1 MKRDIVLPH
10 CLSILVLL
18 TFVLT
23 NTCFAQKGPKEEFSF
38 PALHKVQTPKVQK
51 LTLKNGMTI
60 YLVEDHQY
68 PTIDLRA
75 LVRVGSVYEPEDE
88 TGLASITGTVLRTG
102 GTQKMTG
109 DEIDKILETMGGTIE
124 TGVEEGLGYVYMS
137 ILKEDQDKG
146 ISILSDILMHPV
158 FNEDKI
164 DLAKIE
170 MRSSISRRNDNI
182 WSIASREFNS
192 VIYGKTSPYARYP
205 EYATVDAITRDDI
218 ISFYEKYF
226 HPNNIV
232 FAAWGDFDAK
242 DMQKRLQAT
251 FANWPSVRTEYA
263 ESPKVDYQYRYTV
276 NFIQKSDV
284 NQSNIQMGHIGGLM
298 NDPDYPALVVMNQ
311 ILSMDRMFKVLRS
324 KEGLTYAPWG
334 NYGAD
339 YDHPGVFS
347 CGTQTKSQSTVYA
360 IRLML
365 NEVKRMTTEPVTD
378 DELAL
383 AKDSYLNSFVF
394 NFDSKSKIVTRM
406 MTYAYYNYPLD
417 FIERLREGVEK
428 VTKDDILR
436 AAKSH
441 LQPDKMQIL
450 VVGNKDEFGE
460 PLSSLGDVDVIDI
473 AIPSPPSEAAPEATD
488 ESRSK
493 GKDLFDKVREAVGG
507 MDALTKITNIWT
519 KLDFLQSTEAGDMQ
533 MSGEATIV
541 YPNHVFQ
548 SISTP
553 MGEMKMVVAGE
564 KGWMVGP
571 QGKMPMQE
579 SMRKNLLDNLFRDP
593 VNFLTHADELQIQ
606 YVGEKPF
613 NNVTS
618 YELLV
623 TGKEGTFHLYLD
635 EKTYL
640 PAGVSFQSTGQ
651 QGPMNVEE
659 MWSDY
664 RTVAGAMLPF
674 KTIANANGKKMA
686 EVTAKEMKVNI
697 EIDPTLFEEK

>member
-218 ISFYEKYF
+218 VSFYEKYF

>member
-10 CLSILVLL
+10 SLSILLLL
-18 TFVLT
+18 TFVLA
-23 NTCFAQKGPKEEFSF
+23 NACFAQKGPKEEFSF

-51 LTLKNGMTI
+51 VSLKNGMTI

-75 LVRVGSVYEPEDE
+75 LVRVGSVYEPENE

-102 GTQKMTG
+102 GTETMTG
-109 DEIDKILETMGGTIE
+109 DEIDKLLETMGGTIE

-137 ILKEDQDKG
+137 ILKENQNKG
-146 ISILSDILMHPV
+146 ISILSDILLHPV

-164 DLAKIE
+164 GLAKIE

-205 EYATVDAITRDDI
+205 EYTTVDATTRNDI
-218 ISFYEKYF
+218 VSFYRNYF

-232 FAAWGDFDAK
+232 FAAWGDFNAK
-242 DMQKRLQAT
+242 DMQKKLQAAFET
-251 FANWPSVRTEYA
+251 WPSVKTEYT
-263 ESPKVDYQYRYTV
+263 ETPKVDYQYRYTV

-365 NEVKRMTTEPVTD
+365 NEVKRMATEPVTD

-417 FIERLREGVEK
+417 FIEKLREGVER

-460 PLSSLGDVDVIDI
+460 PLSALGDVNVIDI
-473 AIPSPPSEAAPEATD
+473 TIPSPPSEAAPEATD

-493 GKDLFDKVREAVGG
+493 GKDLFDKVTEAVGG
-507 MDALTKITNIWT
+507 MDALKKITNIWT

-541 YPNHVFQ
+541 YPDHVFQ

-564 KGWMVGP
+564 KGWMVSP

-579 SMRKNLLDNLFRDP
+579 SMRKNLLENIFRDP

-606 YVGEKPF
+606 YVGKKSF
-613 NNVTS
+613 NNVTA
-618 YELLV
+618 YKMLV
-623 TGKEGTFHLYLD
+623 TGKDGTFHLYLD

-640 PAGVSFQSTGQ
+640 PAGVSFQLTGQ

-659 MWSDY
+659 IWSD
-664 RTVAGAMLPF
+664 
-674 KTIANANGKKMA
+674 
-686 EVTAKEMKVNI
+686 
-697 EIDPTLFEEK
+697 

>member
-51 LTLKNGMTI
+51 VSLKNGMTI

-365 NEVKRMTTEPVTD
+365 NEVKRMATEPVTD

>member
-137 ILKEDQDKG
+137 ILKENQNKG